1 MVARD
6 SSFENH
12 ALGFGVVFDDKSLQP
27 WYNYYL
33 EVKWGGLSEPLEPLS
48 PPCLWVCNVLS
59 FHVYLHTG
67 NGYTGS
73 KQYPESV
80 VSDKQFPTSPIHVT
94 PLRDP
99 LSKSTPLVS

>member
-1 MVARD
+1 MNP
-6 SSFENH
+6 SNPSPQC
-12 ALGFGVVFDDKSLQP
+12 LQ
-27 WYNYYL
+27 
-33 EVKWGGLSEPLEPLS
+33 
-48 PPCLWVCNVLS
+48 VCNVQS
-59 FHVYLHTG
+59 FHLCLHTG

-99 LSKSTPLVS
+99 ISKSTPLVSYIVEKKFNGHSYFVNLHGRSDPDNTWGQQGHTEFVRAS